1 MSRNAVARL
10 ALLVVL
16 SGCGGMSPFERPSDA
31 VRGALDRI
39 VAHDLPGGAVFTCRA
54 QRDPNNFPFSVS
66 GIFFPLAQVPTPPIP
81 QTLALITID
90 ARDLRI
96 EEPPGVVPND
106 LEAEVQLSGSLWL
119 TLDPDEVE
127 SAVRAAVRLQSDPL
141 DEALL
146 EATLAGIRGG
156 PVELPV
162 DQPVRVIREDGMWR
176 VCDPLPQP

>member
-1 MSRNAVARL
+1 VSRNALARL
-10 ALLVVL
+10 ALLALV
-16 SGCGGMSPFERPSDA
+16 SGCGGMLPNERPSDA

-39 VAHDLPGGAVFTCRA
+39 AAHDLAGGSVFTCRA
-54 QRDPNNFPFSVS
+54 QRDPNDFPFTVP

-96 EEPPGVVPND
+96 EEPPNVAPDD
-106 LEAEVQLSGSLWL
+106 LEVEVQLSGSLWL
-119 TLDPDEVE
+119 TLDPEEVE
-127 SAVRAAVRLQSDPL
+127 SAVRAAVRLQNDPL

-162 DQPVRVIREDGMWR
+162 DQTVRVVREDGGWR
-176 VCDPLPQP
+176 VCDPLPQR